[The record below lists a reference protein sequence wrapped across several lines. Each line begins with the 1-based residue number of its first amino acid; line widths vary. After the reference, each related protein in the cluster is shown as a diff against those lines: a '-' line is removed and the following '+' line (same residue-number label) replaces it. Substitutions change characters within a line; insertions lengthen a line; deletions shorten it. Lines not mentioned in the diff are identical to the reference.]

1 MLLNERQDL
10 RGLFSGIFMLCICW
24 ILFAFVATLFAECGV
39 SIYWVLYY
47 ITVFII
53 VRVAT
58 VGIWWLGP
66 AERSHSVNFAVVIV
80 RFWHWRGLDHSS
92 RDLIALKPMGR
103 EIELR
108 LIHPQYLLLRTHR
121 LDLNGSVHIRM
132 TRFTIKAG
140 SLGMQLIGRLLIRV
154 IVIRDS
160 RQRYQCAASCTN
172 RNFEVLLASIFQY
185 RTGLSLRS
193 THIES
198 LSPCWGSFFEFDHF
212 LWI

>member
-10 RGLFSGIFMLCICW
+10 RGLFSGIFMLFICW

-66 AERSHSVNFAVVIV
+66 AKRSHSIIFAVVIV
-80 RFWHWRGLDHSS
+80 RFWHWGGLDHSPT
-92 RDLIALKPMGR
+92 LELMGR
-103 EIELR
+103 EIELSPV
-108 LIHPQYLLLRTHR
+108 HPQYLLLRTHR

-132 TRFTIKAG
+132 TGFTIKAG
-140 SLGMQLIGRLLIRV
+140 SLWMQLIGRLLIRV
-154 IVIRDS
+154 IVIGDS

-185 RTGLSLRS
+185 WTGLSLRS
-193 THIES
+193 SHIES